1 MSELIEQVGDL
12 VREAAQTVVLPLFKK
27 LDASDVH
34 EKAPGDLVT
43 IADQRSE
50 KLLTEGLLRLLP
62 GSTVVGEES
71 VAEDPGLLRRICET
85 GPVWLV
91 DPLDGTGNFTFGRTP
106 FAVMAALIQD
116 GDLCAGWIL
125 DVTRDRMAVAERG
138 SGAWLDGAR
147 VTTRAD
153 PVPAT
158 ALRGAVMMKYLPE
171 EMAAEIAARAGNVA
185 AILPSQHCAGAE
197 YPDVVSGAQDFVLFW
212 KTLPWDHAPGVLFT
226 REAGGVAR
234 RLDGTEFQVTDPRK
248 GLLVAAN
255 PDIWAD
261 VRQALLGSR
270 F

>member
-1 MSELIEQVGDL
+1 MIDRVGDL

-27 LDASDVH
+27 LDASDVR
-34 EKAPGDLVT
+34 EKGPGDLVT
-43 IADQRSE
+43 VADQRSE

-71 VAEDPGLLRRICET
+71 VAEDPNLLRRICET

-106 FAVMAALIQD
+106 FAVMAALIAD
-116 GDLCAGWIL
+116 GELCAGWIL

-138 SGAWLDGAR
+138 SGAWVDGVR
-147 VTTRAD
+147 VTTRSD
-153 PVPAT
+153 PAPAST
-158 ALRGAVMMKYLPE
+158 LRGAVMMKYLPR
-171 EMAAEIAARAGNVA
+171 EMAAEISMRVGDIA

-197 YPDVVSGAQDFVLFW
+197 YPDVVSGVQDFVLFW

-234 RLDGTEFQVTDPRK
+234 RLDGTEFQVTDRQK

-255 PDIWAD
+255 DDIWAD
-261 VRQALLGSR
+261 VRATLLGTR
-270 F
+270 

>member
-43 IADQRSE
+43 VADRRSE
-50 KLLTEGLLRLLP
+50 KLLTEGLQRLLP
-62 GSTVVGEES
+62 GSVVVGEEG
-71 VAEDPGLLRRICET
+71 VAEDPGVLRGICRS

-91 DPLDGTGNFTFGRTP
+91 DPLDGTGNFAFGRTP
-106 FAVMAALIQD
+106 FAVMAALISD
-116 GDLCAGWIL
+116 GELCAGWIL

-138 SGAWLDGAR
+138 SGAWIDVTR
-147 VTTRAD
+147 VTTRTG
-153 PVPAT
+153 PAAT
-158 ALRGAVMMKYLPE
+158 DTLRGAVMLKYLPDD
-171 EMAAEIAARAGNVA
+171 MAAEIGTRADNVA
-185 AILPSQHCAGAE
+185 AILPGQHCAGAE
-197 YPDVVSGAQDFVLFW
+197 YPDVVSGIQDFALFW
-212 KTLPWDHAPGVLFT
+212 TTLPWDHAPGVLFT

-234 RLDGTEFQVTDPRK
+234 RLDGTEYSVTDKQK

-255 PDIWAD
+255 DDIWTD
-261 VRQALLGSR
+261 VRSALLGTG

>member
-1 MSELIEQVGDL
+1 MIDRVGDL

-27 LDASDVH
+27 LDASDVR

-43 IADQRSE
+43 VADQRSE

-91 DPLDGTGNFTFGRTP
+91 DPLDGTGNFAFGRTP
-106 FAVMAALIQD
+106 FAVMAALIAD
-116 GDLCAGWIL
+116 GELCAGWIL

-138 SGAWLDGAR
+138 SGAWVDGVR
-147 VTTRAD
+147 VTTRGGPA
-153 PVPAT
+153 PVST
-158 ALRGAVMMKYLPE
+158 LRGAVMLKYLPE
-171 EMAAEIAARAGNVA
+171 EMAAEISMRAGDIA

-197 YPDVVSGAQDFVLFW
+197 YPDVVSGVQDFVLFW

-234 RLDGTEFQVTDPRK
+234 RLDGTEFQVTDPQK

-255 PDIWAD
+255 DDIWAD
-261 VRQALLGSR
+261 VRATLLGTR
-270 F
+270 